1 MAAAVL
7 LGGASGGSVAA
18 AVWACRA
25 PAHDDRGRGGRGL
38 CRWRKRLWGLF
49 ITRAVCATLP
59 LMIVAGRVGDTTGL
73 CPVVAAVAG
82 VAVPGLWGGGLA
94 DGLDGGGG
102 VLMAAAGFAHDAFLL
117 RDPALRDPG

>member
-1 MAAAVL
+1 
-7 LGGASGGSVAA
+7 
-18 AVWACRA
+18 
-25 PAHDDRGRGGRGL
+25 
-38 CRWRKRLWGLF
+38 
-49 ITRAVCATLP
+49 
-59 LMIVAGRVGDTTGL
+59 MIVAGRVGDTTGL